1 MLKVQTVKVMN
12 ELMFTT
18 IQLVFRGDTL
28 PQEEVYCPINIACSK
43 ADYDFFSNE
52 GPLSSFSCYVT
63 QNFGDSI

>member
-1 MLKVQTVKVMN
+1 MLKVQTVKVVN

-43 ADYDFFSNE
+43 ADYDFF
-52 GPLSSFSCYVT
+52 LT
-63 QNFGDSI
+63 KAH